1 MNTNTL
7 LLMFAFKN
15 IFFYFWMIAWI
26 ENLNDF
32 QKAKVQPQGVAL
44 HLLDSWPISAWR
56 CF

>member
-26 ENLNDF
+26 KNLNDF
-32 QKAKVQPQGVAL
+32 QKAKVQPQGVA
-44 HLLDSWPISAWR
+44 
-56 CF
+56 